1 MDPARI
7 TSPARLVLLLP
18 ALWLVGGTSVAGQDG
33 RGETTEFEA
42 APRAWSPPRTPFG
55 HPDLQGVWVNKRATP
70 FERPEALQGRES
82 LTDAEVAELERRA
95 DRIFWGG
102 GSDLAI
108 GDRLFLIVLDN
119 PKRFTNPNGAN
130 RSSGF
135 MVEREFD
142 ARTSLIVEPPDGRIP
157 ELTPVAQRRQATAM
171 MQARTL
177 VGPESLHSRT
187 RCITQGVPRVGPGAG
202 GDPLYGYHQILQTPD
217 HVVLLM
223 EAFHDA
229 RIIPL
234 DGRRHLSPRVRQWH
248 GDSRGRWEGDT
259 LVVNTENFSPKSSF
273 LGSADN
279 LRVVER
285 LRRVSA
291 DTIKYEVTL
300 DDPTTW
306 TTTPWTAVTYLT
318 LTPNRIYEY
327 GCHEGNEEP
336 MRGMLGT
343 ARMEEKAAAVGGRR
357 E

>member
-1 MDPARI
+1 MTPARI
-7 TSPARLVLLLP
+7 GTAARLVVLLP
-18 ALWLVGGTSVAGQDG
+18 ALSIVGGTSVAGQDG
-33 RGETTEFEA
+33 RGEPTEVEA
-42 APRAWSPPRTPFG
+42 ASQSWSAPRTPFG

-82 LTDAEVAELERRA
+82 LTEAEVAELERRA

-102 GSDLAI
+102 RSDLVI
-108 GDRLFLIVLDN
+108 GDGLFLTVLDN
-119 PKRFTNPNGAN
+119 PERFTNPNGAN

-142 ARTSLIVEPPDGRIP
+142 ARTSLIVDPPEGQIP
-157 ELTPVAQRRQATAM
+157 ALTPVARQRQATARM
-171 MQARTL
+171 RARTL
-177 VGPESLHSRT
+177 TGPESFHSRA
-187 RCITQGVPRVGPGAG
+187 RCITQGVPRIGPGPG
-202 GDPLYGYHQILQTPD
+202 GDPLYGYQQIFQTPD
-217 HVVLLM
+217 QVVLLM

-259 LVVNTENFSPKSSF
+259 LVVTTENFSRKSSF

-279 LRVVER
+279 LRMVER
-285 LRRVSA
+285 LTRVSA
-291 DTIKYEVTL
+291 DTIEYEITL

-306 TTTPWTAVTYLT
+306 TTTPWTAIVYLT
-318 LTPNRIYEY
+318 LTTDRIYEY
-327 GCHEGNEEP
+327 GCHEGNEDP
-336 MRGMLGT
+336 MRSMLGI
-343 ARMEEKAAAVGGRR
+343 ARMEEKAEGRQ